1 MSTLREVIASRVLSS
16 ISIPYIRSR
25 LISFKVTG
33 MRPNSQV
40 FGFFDGINVSTF
52 MNTTAGTGAFVRM
65 GSLARGSAYLEV
77 DNIYSEATTYPA
89 DLGGA
94 TTKMVTDGNG
104 AISGYFLLPR
114 TSATKFKTG
123 QKKFTLLDISAFNIS
138 GATTIAEF
146 TYEAAGVLRDIDQ
159 DILETRV
166 VQVGSA
172 SSNYAAETG
181 RTHTDNDNYQG
192 PGVRD
197 HRGYQQRAR
206 DYGRWEADNVS
217 STDPQILGRRL
228 VAIILDSSH

>member
-1 MSTLREVIASRVLSS
+1 
-16 ISIPYIRSR
+16 
-25 LISFKVTG
+25 
-33 MRPNSQV
+33 
-40 FGFFDGINVSTF
+40 

-197 HRGYQQRAR
+197 HRGYQERNR
-206 DYGRWEADNVS
+206 NEGRHAADTGS
-217 STDPQILGRRL
+217 STESVRDRAMGY
-228 VAIILDSSH
+228 